1 MNNDNYIEEFDEE
14 FENEDYIILDCPVC
28 GEETDF
34 AILKNP
40 PEVVVQCVECG
51 HTMRITLKEP
61 KSCMVKAIISHG
73 SESIPAKIELIEGE
87 MVRVGDFLVAEAGEE
102 TYNVEVLSI
111 EENNARRDK
120 MPAEKINTLWTRLVD
135 LVIISASVNKGA
147 RTIPLYEQV
156 DGETEYMVDSIATI
170 AGKQFRVVRI
180 KLRKG
185 NMLMRKGKTAKA
197 YEIKRIYGERS

>member
-1 MNNDNYIEEFDEE
+1 
-14 FENEDYIILDCPVC
+14 
-28 GEETDF
+28 
-34 AILKNP
+34 
-40 PEVVVQCVECG
+40 
-51 HTMRITLKEP
+51 
-61 KSCMVKAIISHG
+61 
-73 SESIPAKIELIEGE
+73 
-87 MVRVGDFLVAEAGEE
+87 
-102 TYNVEVLSI
+102 
-111 EENNARRDK
+111 
-120 MPAEKINTLWTRLVD
+120 MPAEKISTLWTRLVD

>member
-40 PEVVVQCVECG
+40 PEAVVQCVECG
-51 HTMRITLKEP
+51 HTMRITLKET

-147 RTIPLYEQV
+147 RTVPLYEQV
-156 DGETEYMVDSIATI
+156 DGETKYMVDSIATI

>member
-34 AILKNP
+34 AILKNQ
-40 PEVVVQCVECG
+40 PEAVVQCVECG

-147 RTIPLYEQV
+147 RTVPLYEQV
-156 DGETEYMVDSIATI
+156 DGETKYMVDSIATI

>member
-1 MNNDNYIEEFDEE
+1 MNTDTYIEEFDEE
-14 FENEDYIILDCPVC
+14 FENEDYIRLDCPVC

-34 AILKNP
+34 AFLKNP
-40 PEVVVQCVECG
+40 PEAVVQCVECG

-73 SESIPAKIELIEGE
+73 SESIPAKIELVEGE
-87 MVRVGDFLVAEAGEE
+87 MIRVGDFLVAEAGEE

-120 MPAEKINTLWTRLVD
+120 LPAEKINTLWTRLVD

-147 RTIPLYEQV
+147 RTVPLYEQV
-156 DGETEYMVDSIATI
+156 DGETEYMVDTIATI

>member
-1 MNNDNYIEEFDEE
+1 MNTDTYTEEFDEE
-14 FENEDYIILDCPVC
+14 FENDDYIILDCPVC

-40 PEVVVQCVECG
+40 PEAVVQCVECG

-87 MVRVGDFLVAEAGEE
+87 MIRVGDFLVAEAGEE

-120 MPAEKINTLWTRLVD
+120 MPAEKISTLWTRLVD

-147 RTIPLYEQV
+147 RTIPLNEQV